1 MPLKPDRE
9 YRAMTL
15 AVGEAEKRL
24 QSDYYVEGLA
34 TTFDAPYELYE
45 MDGIK
50 YMEVVDRNALMG
62 ADVTDVILQYDH
74 EGRVFAR
81 QSNGTLGIEP
91 TDKGLFIF
99 ADLSKS
105 NGAKELFEEIRSGL
119 ITKMSWAFTVADDE
133 YDRNTHTRRIKRVK
147 KVYDVSAVSIPANGG
162 TEISART
169 WLNGV
174 IEAEKRESLARL
186 ELAKAKYN
194 YFYGGK
200 A

>member
-24 QSDYYVEGLA
+24 QSDYYVEGMA

-50 YMEVVDRNALMG
+50 YMEVVDRNALAG
-62 ADVTDVILQYDH
+62 ADMSDVILQYDH

-105 NGAKELFEEIRSGL
+105 NGAKELFEEIRGGL

-186 ELAKAKYN
+186 ELAKAQYN